1 MNENTKIKKENSS
14 EVFNLFKNILESL
27 EYEQSKTKFIIFCAL
42 VLLFNGV
49 GLLHSLYIFGLH
61 FNSQEVFKKYLFFSQ
76 VILVIAALFNM
87 YLTYTIQ
94 NNARKQAKKS
104 RKLIL
109 ALYNI
114 LLMEEKNSKRN
125 SKFT

>member
-125 SKFT
+125 SKFI

>member
-61 FNSQEVFKKYLFFSQ
+61 FNSQEVFKKYLFF
-76 VILVIAALFNM
+76 L
-87 YLTYTIQ
+87 
-94 NNARKQAKKS
+94 K
-104 RKLIL
+104 
-109 ALYNI
+109 
-114 LLMEEKNSKRN
+114 
-125 SKFT
+125 

>member
-14 EVFNLFKNILESL
+14 EIFDLFKNILESL
-27 EYEQSKTKFIIFCAL
+27 KYEQSKIKFNIFWAL
-42 VLLFNGV
+42 VLLFNGA
-49 GLLHSLYIFGLH
+49 GLLHSLYIFGLY
-61 FNSQEVFKKYLFFSQ
+61 FNSKEVFEKYLFFSQ
-76 VILVIAALFNM
+76 VILVIAALFNI
-87 YLTYTIQ
+87 YLIYIIH

-114 LLMEEKNSKRN
+114 LLMEEENTKRN
-125 SKFT
+125 SRFT

>member
-1 MNENTKIKKENSS
+1 MNENTKIKDESS
-14 EVFNLFKNILESL
+14 SKAINLFKNILESL
-27 EYEQSKTKFIIFCAL
+27 KYEQSKIKFSIFWAL
-42 VLLFNGV
+42 VLLFNSV
-49 GLLHSLYIFGLH
+49 GLIHSLYVFGLY

-76 VILVIAALFNM
+76 VLLVIAALFNV
-87 YLTYTIQ
+87 YLIYTIH

-114 LLMEEKNSKRN
+114 LLMEEENSKRN
-125 SKFT
+125 SKFI

>member
-14 EVFNLFKNILESL
+14 EVFNLFKNILKSL

>member
-14 EVFNLFKNILESL
+14 EVFNLLKNILESL

-125 SKFT
+125 S

>member
-125 SKFT
+125 S

>member
-1 MNENTKIKKENSS
+1 MNENTKIKNENSS

-94 NNARKQAKKS
+94 TNARKQAKKS

-125 SKFT
+125 S